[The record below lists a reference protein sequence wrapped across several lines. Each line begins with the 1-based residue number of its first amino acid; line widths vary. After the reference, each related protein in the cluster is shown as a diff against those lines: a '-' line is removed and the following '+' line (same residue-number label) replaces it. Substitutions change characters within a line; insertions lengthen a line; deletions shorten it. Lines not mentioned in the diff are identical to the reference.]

1 MKLFRRSEAVQASPV
16 FSASHFRQT
25 QAQFN
30 YPADH
35 LSYELGKA
43 VQELPPLY
51 SRLLAGGI
59 SLIVFSAIA
68 WAGFS
73 KVDEV
78 AVASGKLVP
87 VAQVRPVR
95 SLKGGIIQAVKVKEG
110 DRVQKG
116 QVLVEGDATLPQ
128 TEVQRLENV
137 ARLIRKDIPRLE
149 QARTQRA
156 AAGTNLYN
164 QRLASSSKEFIQLQ
178 AGAIAEANRQR
189 AALDAAKVGLTRLQ
203 ENLANAKENL
213 ANAKENLANAKEN
226 LANANTRE
234 KMLRALVANGAV
246 PRLDYIDVQDRI
258 VTTRDQ
264 IVSARDK
271 GTSLLDKVVS
281 LEKDIAVQNQEIR
294 QAEQAYQA
302 AQAAVARS
310 RPQHQGE
317 VLALQSEHQ
326 NEVVAQ
332 TNDQREIL
340 TQINQKRQE
349 LATIEGQLKQAKE
362 QQNMEMIKAPASGT
376 IYNVAATSGP
386 VQPGEE
392 LLSILPDGKD
402 FVLEVQLPNKD
413 IGFITKGMRSKVKLS
428 TFPFQEYG
436 IIDATVS
443 QISPSAINNKDLGL
457 VFPTK
462 IRLNKNAVMVN
473 GKQVQLSA
481 GMAGTAEIV
490 TRQKS
495 ILTFLIEPVARQ
507 VGKAFSVR

>member
-1 MKLFRRSEAVQASPV
+1 MKLFRPPEAVQSSPV

-25 QAQFN
+25 QEQFN

-35 LSYELGKA
+35 LSYQLGKA

-110 DRVQKG
+110 DHVQKG

-149 QARTQRA
+149 QAQTQRA

-203 ENLANAKENL
+203 ENL

-317 VLALQSEHQ
+317 ILALQSEHR
-326 NEVVAQ
+326 NEIVAQ
-332 TNDQREIL
+332 TNDQREIS

-413 IGFITKGMRSKVKLS
+413 IGFIAKGMTSKVKLS

>member
-1 MKLFRRSEAVQASPV
+1 MKLLRPPEAVQSSPV

-128 TEVQRLENV
+128 TEIQRLENV

-156 AAGTNLYN
+156 AAGTSLYN

-203 ENLANAKENL
+203 ENL

-302 AQAAVARS
+302 AEAAVARS

-402 FVLEVQLPNKD
+402 FVLEVQLPNKE
-413 IGFITKGMRSKVKLS
+413 IGFIAKGMRSKVKLS

-443 QISPSAINNKDLGL
+443 QISPSAINIKDLGL

>member
-1 MKLFRRSEAVQASPV
+1 MKLLRPPEAVQSSPV

-25 QAQFN
+25 QEQFN

-128 TEVQRLENV
+128 TEIQRLENV

-149 QARTQRA
+149 QAQTQRA

-203 ENLANAKENL
+203 ENL

-326 NEVVAQ
+326 NEIVAQ

-413 IGFITKGMRSKVKLS
+413 IGFIAKGMRSKVKLS

-462 IRLNKNAVMVN
+462 IRLNKSSVMVN